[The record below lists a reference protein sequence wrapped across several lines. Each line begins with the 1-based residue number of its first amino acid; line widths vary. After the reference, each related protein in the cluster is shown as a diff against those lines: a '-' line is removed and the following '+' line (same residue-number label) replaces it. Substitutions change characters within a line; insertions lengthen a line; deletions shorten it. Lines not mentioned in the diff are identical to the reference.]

1 MSRGRTKCAGLVTQQ
16 RADFVISHQQPRD
29 SQCIKSKSWP
39 QKDGTPPPPALR
51 CLDLKNGVSNGH
63 LGFSE
68 DFNKSTKKH
77 KTQVVD
83 IQIILFT
90 YQAYAADGANVNSNK
105 FHSVYKLLTQRRR
118 DLICYLACRFRPQ
131 QCSVGLLGPSGR
143 LRLS

>member
-1 MSRGRTKCAGLVTQQ
+1 MRRFGNSAESRFRHLAPTTTRLTVHQVQIVATK
-16 RADFVISHQQPRD
+16 RRY
-29 SQCIKSKSWP
+29 
-39 QKDGTPPPPALR
+39 PPPPALR

-77 KTQVVD
+77 KRQVVD

-131 QCSVGLLGPSGR
+131 QCSVGLLGRSGR